1 MEHRAARTFVGASA
15 VGMGITRR
23 RHAQDS
29 SLRYGRRSHGR
40 GAVLSCETVFV
51 ADSRFPFDAVSKDDA
66 GPMSGVLEMGVLPM
80 IGPFL
85 LPQLV
90 RRLVALFPDCAWR

>member
-15 VGMGITRR
+15 VGTGVTRVI
-23 RHAQDS
+23 
-29 SLRYGRRSHGR
+29 LRSDTGDKATPVAPS
-40 GAVLSCETVFV
+40 ALSCDTVFV